1 MISEGENEF
10 IIDDENEKTQKE
22 ESCDNNEERIVANLY
37 KKPFLG
43 GFRHKVTGLMY
54 LNASSQTNTKKYI
67 HHGLERFDR
76 DTQTVQSKNQILQT
90 YCDTSTQMTKPGCY
104 IAEVT
109 DKIIIPGKYI
119 TAAEK
124 EKDMLEKVILLQ
136 CYWRRWLAK
145 QLVNNLRSDQ
155 EQRIKWE
162 KEVEEKKVADRADR
176 LRQEFERRMNPQT
189 NRDFDLLYAAL
200 EKWRKE
206 EILSI
211 DLMHSGSARK
221 AALIGLLEQE
231 SYLIQSI
238 ERHRINANSENLQEH
253 ILLFLKKAA
262 KPKFWRAFDGGKT
275 EMYTNNTLRAEKL
288 RDLYNSLQMNYLTQ
302 GEREDV
308 LCTLKQTVQEYK
320 CKLTEEIVELVNR
333 EINLLT
339 RGVKEKNLEG
349 LRLRISTL
357 FLQFCK
363 NPQYNPEVARLLKVP
378 NNPLKLLK
386 NIFFC
391 PSCNSYLPSSEFP
404 LASNSKI
411 AGRCSKCVKL
421 DNTARLRHDF
431 SKIHFMLLQIRLSE
445 ESFDDG
451 SQIPYLMQDADLQYL
466 VEIIWNSQSALSG
479 VSEISE
485 LILVRWNK
493 HKHWSPWNCVLLSK
507 DESIAH
513 LKLDNTLEAYGRI
526 FIGKVKQKHLLAKNY
541 FAKLF
546 SLTNKN
552 NLKLQSEV
560 SEKRDSL

>member
-10 IIDDENEKTQKE
+10 IKDDENEKTQE
-22 ESCDNNEERIVANLY
+22 ESCDNNEKRIVANLY

-67 HHGLERFDR
+67 HYGLERFDR

-124 EKDMLEKVILLQ
+124 EKDMLEKVIFLQ
-136 CYWRRWLAK
+136 SYWRRWLAK
-145 QLVNNLRSDQ
+145 RLVNNLRSDQ

-275 EMYTNNTLRAEKL
+275 EMYTKNTLRAEKL
-288 RDLYNSLQMNYLTQ
+288 RDLYNSLQMTYLTH

-320 CKLTEEIVELVNR
+320 CKLTEEIIELVNR

-421 DNTARLRHDF
+421 DNTARLRNDF

-485 LILVRWNK
+485 LVLVRWNK
-493 HKHWSPWNCVLLSK
+493 HKHWSPWNCILLSK

-552 NLKLQSEV
+552 GLKLQSEV
-560 SEKRDSL
+560 SENRDSL

>member
-10 IIDDENEKTQKE
+10 IKDDENEKTQEE
-22 ESCDNNEERIVANLY
+22 ESCDNNEKRIVANLY

-67 HHGLERFDR
+67 HYGLERFDR

-124 EKDMLEKVILLQ
+124 EKDMLEKVIFLQ
-136 CYWRRWLAK
+136 SYWRRWLAK
-145 QLVNNLRSDQ
+145 RLVNNLRSDQ

-253 ILLFLKKAA
+253 ILLFLKK
-262 KPKFWRAFDGGKT
+262 
-275 EMYTNNTLRAEKL
+275 
-288 RDLYNSLQMNYLTQ
+288 
-302 GEREDV
+302 
-308 LCTLKQTVQEYK
+308 EYK
-320 CKLTEEIVELVNR
+320 CKLTEEIIELVNR

-421 DNTARLRHDF
+421 DNTARLRNDF

-485 LILVRWNK
+485 LVLVRWNK
-493 HKHWSPWNCVLLSK
+493 HKHWSPWNCILLSK

-552 NLKLQSEV
+552 GLKLQSEV
-560 SEKRDSL
+560 SENRDSL

>member
-513 LKLDNTLEAYGRI
+513 LKLDNTLER
-526 FIGKVKQKHLLAKNY
+526 F
-541 FAKLF
+541 LF
-546 SLTNKN
+546 SGIWKN
-552 NLKLQSEV
+552 FYW
-560 SEKRDSL
+560 

>member
-10 IIDDENEKTQKE
+10 IIDDENEKTQK

>member
-308 LCTLKQTVQEYK
+308 LCTLKQTEYK